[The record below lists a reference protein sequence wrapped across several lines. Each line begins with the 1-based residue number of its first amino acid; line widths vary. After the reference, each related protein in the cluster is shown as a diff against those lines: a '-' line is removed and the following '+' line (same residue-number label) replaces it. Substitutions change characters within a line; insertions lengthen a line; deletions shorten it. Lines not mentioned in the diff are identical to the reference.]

1 MFHSDVKLSG
11 GQCCVS
17 FPFSRPCFGTRIS
30 AFVLV
35 CGHVLADVG
44 LFALALV
51 FLVMAFA
58 ILGCLGSEGMKNPI
72 SWDRNGK
79 PIKQPYIYIMIIM
92 IIIIVYYYYCY
103 IIIVY

>member
-1 MFHSDVKLSG
+1 
-11 GQCCVS
+11 
-17 FPFSRPCFGTRIS
+17 
-30 AFVLV
+30 LV